1 MNEEQLFK
9 QMKMWR
15 NWTVEFLRTIPE
27 NIVDQIPIGHKNTIR
42 WNAGHLLVGWDH
54 TVFPAVTQ
62 ERHLPLSYH
71 VMFLVAV
78 IRITGLSNRQQW
90 IKSLSS

>member
-27 NIVDQIPIGHKNTIR
+27 NIVDQIPIGHKTLFV
-42 WNAGHLLVGWDH
+42 GMLVI
-54 TVFPAVTQ
+54 
-62 ERHLPLSYH
+62 Y
-71 VMFLVAV
+71 
-78 IRITGLSNRQQW
+78 
-90 IKSLSS
+90 